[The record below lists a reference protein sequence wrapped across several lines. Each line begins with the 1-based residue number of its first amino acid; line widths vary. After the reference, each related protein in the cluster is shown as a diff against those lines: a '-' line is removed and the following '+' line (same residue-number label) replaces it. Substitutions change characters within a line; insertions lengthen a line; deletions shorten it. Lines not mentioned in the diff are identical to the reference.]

1 MRLLAVMAVAAGC
14 AATAAPVLA
23 APRADPVVTL
33 KNPGF
38 APRAQ
43 ADADDFTPLIDRM
56 SYATDEG
63 PAAWT
68 QGLVPLSDGRG
79 RSVSSLRVSV
89 GGVVKSPTARALNLQ
104 RGEFQARD
112 YEVTLVRDWPA
123 ALKFDAGPVAV
134 DVTPHAGVGLTNVG
148 GLAEAGATVRLG
160 KLSRDERARRELAR
174 LGVSDGAAFG
184 DRGRFYLFAAASGR
198 AVGLNVLRDEGQ
210 WNRAGWTTDANS
222 ALVGDAQ
229 VGVGWRKGSWQSSVG
244 YVHREVKGS
253 YMIFGQKTKQDSMAA
268 LTLSYKPH

>member
-14 AATAAPVLA
+14 AATAAPALA
-23 APRADPVVTL
+23 APRAPSYGDD
-33 KNPGF
+33 F
-38 APRAQ
+38 AP
-43 ADADDFTPLIDRM
+43 LLDRM

-63 PAAWT
+63 PAAWA

-79 RSVSSLRVSV
+79 RPVTSLRVSV
-89 GGVVKSPTARALNLQ
+89 GGVMKSPTARALNLQ

-112 YEVTLVRDWPA
+112 YEVSLVRDWPA

-160 KLSRDERARRELAR
+160 ALSRDQRAARELAR
-174 LGVSDGAAFG
+174 LGVSDGAHFG

-198 AVGLNVLRDEGQ
+198 AVGLNMLRDEGQ

-244 YVHREVKGS
+244 YVHREVKGA
-253 YMIFGQKTKQDSMAA
+253 YMIFGQKTKEDSMAA
-268 LTLSYKPH
+268 FTLSFKPH